1 MLCRILVYYRTQLE
15 AVSVVLIFLCFL
27 NTCAAS
33 NSDPTQF
40 TDDVSVNCGSS
51 GTFTARNG
59 RKWFGDVHPKIS
71 SLLRVKGTSTASS
84 AIGRLLS
91 TDDQVPHRTARLSRY
106 QFSYSFRVSPG
117 QKIICLHFNPAVY
130 KGFKGLNDLFTV
142 EAGSFILLTNF
153 SASLI
158 ADDLGLSSFV
168 KEYCLNIEENQELN
182 LVFSPVNRKSSDTYA
197 FINGIE
203 IISVPLS
210 LSYFGGVGNIGVQQ
224 IGNFPVYVDSG
235 TALEMI
241 HRQSVKQD
249 PLSLGAETRDMFELW
264 GSVLKTNANK
274 MQNITLKVPVDVGFR
289 YLVRL
294 HFSNLIFKMITEI
307 GGLIYEIQINGM
319 IVNADIDAKTK
330 VGDENS
336 TPLYRDFMV
345 IMKGCK
351 QGGKDDLL
359 ICLNSNVEV
368 MDGLEPFQGFEVMK
382 LSNLE
387 NSLASPNPLPVVQSV
402 RDHVLDSKNRI
413 VSVATTLLVLINI
426 IVYMLKKKRE
436 GSPEEVEN
444 MPSAMPQQCCRY
456 FSFAEIQLATR
467 NFSDTHVIG
476 RGGFG
481 KVYKGLID
489 NGRET
494 VAIKRLGLKSKQ
506 GAREFWTEIE
516 TLSELRHVNLVSLI
530 GYCNEK
536 SEMIL
541 VYQYL
546 ANGTLADHLYK
557 LSTINKDCISLT
569 WKQRLSIC
577 IGVGQGLDYLHTGS
591 VIHRDVKSSNILLD
605 ETLVAKITDFGLAK
619 SLHGKE
625 LDSHVSTKVKGTF
638 GYLDPDYFST
648 GRLTKKSDAYAL
660 GVVLLEVLC
669 GRPVIDLHAEEN
681 EHHLAAWA
689 RENIRKGRADQI
701 VASTLRREISK
712 DSLETYVRVVERC
725 LKAQP
730 RERPTMVEV
739 VEQLEFALGQQKRSE
754 LFLPIVSN
762 QVNYIHPADGEANL
776 SVQVMEPN
784 EQTNEPQ
791 SERKE
796 GSKSKTH
803 KLSRFRPWGAFWNRV
818 KTTSKPAGLPI
829 AVPTIAADE
838 LKDITGNFS
847 TKCLIGK
854 GSCGEVYHG
863 ILKSGQAAAIK
874 NFDSSN
880 HPEQEFLAQVSVASS
895 LKHENLVELLGYCVD
910 GRLKVL
916 AYEFASHGSLH
927 DILHGI
933 KGTGQAPVLSWAQR
947 AKISIEAAKGL
958 NHIHQKAH
966 THLAIKSSNVLLF
979 EDNDV
984 AKIADFGLS
993 NRAADLTQRLTSTLF
1008 FGTVGYHAPEYLM
1021 VVKQSWRNDV
1031 YSFGVVLLELLT
1043 GRKPFDHTRPREQ
1056 EFLVAWA
1063 TAKISEGKVEEIV
1076 DARLKGDYPPNAVQ
1090 KMAEIAALCVQNE
1103 ANSRPKMSVVV
1114 KHLQSLLDDGSL
1126 SGTRNL

>member
-1 MLCRILVYYRTQLE
+1 MLRRILVYYRTQLE

-59 RKWFGDVHPKIS
+59 RKWLGDVHPKIS

-91 TDDQVPHRTARLSRY
+91 TDDQVPHRTARVSRS
-106 QFSYSFRVSPG
+106 QFSYSFQVSPG

-153 SASLI
+153 SASLT

-168 KEYCLNIEENQELN
+168 KEYCINIEENQELN

-210 LSYFGGVGNIGVQQ
+210 LSYFGVGNIGVQQ

-264 GSVLKTNANK
+264 GSVPKTNANK
-274 MQNITLKVPVDVGFR
+274 MQNITLKVPADVGFR
-289 YLVRL
+289 
-294 HFSNLIFKMITEI
+294 
-307 GGLIYEIQINGM
+307 
-319 IVNADIDAKTK
+319 
-330 VGDENS
+330 GDENS
-336 TPLYRDFMV
+336 IPLYRDFMV
-345 IMKGCK
+345 IMNGRK
-351 QGGKDDLL
+351 QGGKHDLL

-413 VSVATTLLVLINI
+413 VSVATLLVLINI
-426 IVYMLKKKRE
+426 IVYMLQKKRE

-444 MPSAMPQQCCRY
+444 MPSARSQQCCRH

-476 RGGFG
+476 RGGYG
-481 KVYKGLID
+481 IVYKGLID

-494 VAIKRLGLKSKQ
+494 VAIKRSKLNSNQ
-506 GAREFWTEIE
+506 GAQFLAEIE

-546 ANGTLADHLYK
+546 ANGTLADHLHE
-557 LSTINKDCISLT
+557 LSRNDKDCISLT

-577 IGVGQGLDYLHTGS
+577 IGVGQGLDYLIGYKNLIAYNYLHKGS

-605 ETLVAKITDFGLAK
+605 ETLVAKIADFGVAK

-625 LDSHVSTKVKGTF
+625 LDSHVTTNIKGTF
-638 GYLDPDYFST
+638 GYLDPDYFRT

-669 GRPVIDLHAEEN
+669 GRPAINIRAEEN
-681 EHHLAAWA
+681 EHNLAAWA
-689 RENIRKGRADQI
+689 QENIRKGRADQI

-725 LKAQP
+725 LKAEP
-730 RERPTMVEV
+730 RERPTMAEV
-739 VEQLEFALGQQKRSE
+739 LEQLEFALGQQKKSE
-754 LFLPIVSN
+754 LLLPIVAN
-762 QVNYIHPADGEANL
+762 QVNYIHPANGEENL
-776 SVQVMEPN
+776 SEQVMAPN

-791 SERKE
+791 SGRKE

-803 KLSRFRPWGAFWNRV
+803 KLSRFRPWGAFRNRV
-818 KTTSKPAGLPI
+818 KTTSKLAGLPI
-829 AVPTIAADE
+829 AVPTIAVDE
-838 LKDITGNFS
+838 FKDITGNFS

-854 GSCGEVYHG
+854 GSCEEVYHG
-863 ILKSGQAAAIK
+863 ILKSGHAAAIK
-874 NFDSSN
+874 NFNSSN
-880 HPEQEFLAQVSVASS
+880 LPEQEFLEQ
-895 LKHENLVELLGYCVD
+895 
-910 GRLKVL
+910 
-916 AYEFASHGSLH
+916 FASHGSLH
-927 DILHGI
+927 DILHGV

-958 NHIHQKAH
+958 NYIHQKAH
-966 THLAIKSSNVLLF
+966 IHLAMKSSNVLLF

-993 NRAADLTQRLTSTLF
+993 NRAADMTQRLTSTLF
-1008 FGTVGYHAPEYLM
+1008 LGTVGYHAPEYLM
-1021 VVKQSWRNDV
+1021 VLKLSWRNDV

-1076 DARLKGDYPPNAVQ
+1076 DARLNGDYPPNAVQ

-1114 KHLQSLLDDGSL
+1114 KHLQSLLDDGTP
-1126 SGTRNL
+1126 SGTWNL